1 MNGIQTEQLGRTTC
15 TTFGKIGPYP
25 RMKIVVVIPVCN
37 EQHTLETLTEGI
49 VAQLSEQD
57 YRILFVDDGSTDTSY
72 RTLLSLRQSND
83 RIDVIK
89 FAENS
94 GKTRALHVA
103 FSRIDADVV
112 VTMDADLQDDPKEL
126 PRLLAALDEGLDLVC
141 GWKEKRHDP
150 LHKTLPSK
158 VYNGLITRL
167 FGIDIHDVNTGFK
180 AMRGEVARSL
190 TLYADFHRLLPVMA
204 AQGGYR
210 VGEIPVEHHPRRFGK
225 SKYGF
230 SRFYEGV
237 RDAGRLWIGARAER
251 FAWIS
256 VDRFRIG
263 LGVGVLL
270 CFLGILFC
278 WGGVGLMPGVL
289 LIVLGALIAVTGLL
303 FAIMGSL
310 SRAVGILAEEEAQW
324 DGIEEEHVGAS

>member
-1 MNGIQTEQLGRTTC
+1 
-15 TTFGKIGPYP
+15 
-25 RMKIVVVIPVCN
+25 MKIVVVIPVCN

-72 RTLLSLRQSND
+72 RTLLALRKTND

-210 VGEIPVEHHPRRFGK
+210 VGEISVEHHPRRFGK

-237 RDAGRLWIGARAER
+237 RDAGRLWFGARSER

-256 VDRFRIG
+256 VARFRIG
-263 LGVGVLL
+263 LGVGLL
-270 CFLGILFC
+270 LLMLGTLLS
-278 WGGVGLMPGVL
+278 WGGVDGMVGVT
-289 LIVLGALIAVTGLL
+289 LIVAGFLLASVSLTLAVVGT
-303 FAIMGSL
+303 L
-310 SRAVGILAEEEAQW
+310 SRAVGSLAEAEAQW
-324 DGIEEEHVGAS
+324 IGIEEEHFGAS

>member
-1 MNGIQTEQLGRTTC
+1 
-15 TTFGKIGPYP
+15 
-25 RMKIVVVIPVCN
+25 MKIVVVIPVCN

-72 RTLLSLRQSND
+72 RTMLSLRKTND

-210 VGEIPVEHHPRRFGK
+210 VGEIAVEHHPRRFGK

-237 RDAGRLWIGARAER
+237 RDAGRLWFGARAER
-251 FAWIS
+251 FTWIS
-256 VDRFRIG
+256 VARFRIG
-263 LGVGVLL
+263 LGIGLL
-270 CFLGILFC
+270 FLLLGILLS
-278 WGGVGLMPGVL
+278 WGGVDGKVGVT
-289 LIVLGALIAVTGLL
+289 LIVAGFLLASVSLGLAVVG
-303 FAIMGSL
+303 AL
-310 SRAVGILAEEEAQW
+310 SRAVGSLAEEEAQW
-324 DGIEEEHVGAS
+324 IGIEEEHVGAS

>member
-1 MNGIQTEQLGRTTC
+1 
-15 TTFGKIGPYP
+15 
-25 RMKIVVVIPVCN
+25 MKIVVVIPVCN

-72 RTLLSLRQSND
+72 RTLLALRKTND

-158 VYNGLITRL
+158 FYNGLITRL

-237 RDAGRLWIGARAER
+237 RDAGRLWFGARSER

-256 VDRFRIG
+256 VARFRIG
-263 LGVGVLL
+263 LGVGLL
-270 CFLGILFC
+270 LLMLGTLLS
-278 WGGVGLMPGVL
+278 WGGVDGMVGGT
-289 LIVLGALIAVTGLL
+289 LIVAGFLLASVSLTLAVVGA
-303 FAIMGSL
+303 L
-310 SRAVGILAEEEAQW
+310 SRAVGSLAEEEAQW
-324 DGIEEEHVGAS
+324 IGIEEEHVGAS